1 MLSGKLNFDL
11 YWPEVT
17 PILHAAQI
25 ELDQFSKMAHS
36 TESCI

>member
-17 PILHAAQI
+17 PILHVAQI
-25 ELDQFSKMAHS
+25 QLDQLSEKTHT
-36 TESCI
+36 TESCV